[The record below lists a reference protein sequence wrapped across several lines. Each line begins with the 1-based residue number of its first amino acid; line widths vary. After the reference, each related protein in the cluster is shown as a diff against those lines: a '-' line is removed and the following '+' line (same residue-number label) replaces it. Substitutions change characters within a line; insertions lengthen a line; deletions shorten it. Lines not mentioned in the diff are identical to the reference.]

1 MEFPYRTDFL
11 EVALADH
18 PRAVVE
24 RRIAAGEKDGLLALA
39 ATGAEGGS
47 SPESGKKTACWRS
60 PLLGGRL
67 AGIGEGDR
75 VRGRNRRAESLASEL
90 LPPENPREWGV
101 PENHVPGGLSGAG
114 DDGCSGWPAAPFL
127 CLSS

>member
-39 ATGAEGGS
+39 ATGAEGGQ
-47 SPESGKKTACWRS
+47 
-60 PLLGGRL
+60 L
-67 AGIGEGDR
+67 AGIGEKDGLLALAATGAAAACWR
-75 VRGRNRRAESLASEL
+75 RGSPESARLIWRMKGTAVLNR
-90 LPPENPREWGV
+90 LPA
-101 PENHVPGGLSGAG
+101 GLHFGK
-114 DDGCSGWPAAPFL
+114 L
-127 CLSS
+127 R

>member
-39 ATGAEGGS
+39 ATGAEGGGS
-47 SPESGKKTACWRS
+47 SPESGKKTACWRRGS
-60 PLLGGRL
+60 PESARL
-67 AGIGEGDR
+67 IWRMKGTAVLNRLPAGLHFGKLR
-75 VRGRNRRAESLASEL
+75 
-90 LPPENPREWGV
+90 
-101 PENHVPGGLSGAG
+101 
-114 DDGCSGWPAAPFL
+114 
-127 CLSS
+127 

>member
-39 ATGAEGGS
+39 ATGAAAACWRRG
-47 SPESGKKTACWRS
+47 SPESARLIWRMKGTAVLNRLPAGLHFGKLR
-60 PLLGGRL
+60 
-67 AGIGEGDR
+67 
-75 VRGRNRRAESLASEL
+75 
-90 LPPENPREWGV
+90 
-101 PENHVPGGLSGAG
+101 
-114 DDGCSGWPAAPFL
+114 
-127 CLSS
+127 

>member
-39 ATGAEGGS
+39 ATGAEGGVL
-47 SPESGKKTACWRS
+47 AA
-60 PLLGGRL
+60 RL
-67 AGIGEGDR
+67 ARIGEADLAHE
-75 VRGRNRRAESLASEL
+75 RNRSAESPAGR
-90 LPPENPREWGV
+90 PPLRETPLEWDAA
-101 PENHVPGGLSGAG
+101 ENHVPGGFVGAG
-114 DDGCSGWPAAPFL
+114 ADGCSGWPAVPFL
-127 CLSS
+127 CFSS